1 MNTMNTSSL
10 TKEVVSR
17 LAEQLR
23 AKKEQL
29 EKELSSFATKDPNLK
44 GDWDSQ
50 YPRTPQGNLEEAA
63 DEVEEYSTRLN
74 LEFNLETQL
83 KNVTSA
89 LEKVARGAYGVCEKC
104 AGQIS
109 EERLKASP
117 EARLCE
123 KCLPSGGLP

>member
-1 MNTMNTSSL
+1 MNTMNASSL
-10 TKEVVSR
+10 TKELASR
-17 LAEQLR
+17 LEEQLR

-29 EKELSSFATKDPNLK
+29 EKELSSFATKDPNIK
-44 GDWDSQ
+44 GDWDSR

-104 AGQIS
+104 GGRIS

-123 KCLPSGGLP
+123 KCNTR